1 MKSNP
6 PKPANETSELAQALQ
21 TLRTPV
27 RRVLGFGLVTNLLI
41 LMPTLY
47 MLEVYGR
54 VVNSRSSATLL
65 MLTILVIAAY
75 IVLEVLEWVRASL
88 LHSGARAID
97 AKLAPRLFEASFSH
111 ALKRIPG
118 APPNALGD
126 WATLRNFL
134 ASPAMLGLLDAPF
147 ALLFILLVFFIS
159 PWLGST
165 ALLGG
170 LFLLGIGALTEK
182 GTRKPLAEANRSAQE
197 ATHYANGVLRNAQ
210 AVEAMGMLDRVHAL
224 WNERQQKFLVQQAA
238 ASDQAGVGSAGSKL
252 IQTLQ
257 SSLLL
262 GLGCWLTLQGDI
274 DPTGG
279 MMIVASVLGAR
290 ALAPMAMVI
299 GQWRSVVQA
308 REARARL
315 EQFLQALPVAQPAMP
330 LPPPKGVLQCDN
342 LSVVAPGTQTV
353 LLRGV
358 QCMLQPGE
366 VLGIVGPSGAG
377 KTTLARLLVGLWP
390 ATTGK
395 VRLDGVDVFAWNKA
409 ELGPHIGFL
418 SQAVELF
425 DGTIAENIARFG
437 EVGPAKVE
445 AAARLVGLHEHI
457 AALPQGYDTPI
468 GVDGAVLS
476 GGQRQRV
483 GLARALYGDP
493 QFVVLDEPNSSL
505 DEAGEVALLSC
516 LQQLKSRR
524 ATVVVITHRTNLLT
538 AVDKLLIIR
547 DGQMQAFGPRDEVL
561 AAIKQ
566 AVEAARQGKPATVPG
581 NAGLRVS
588 PQGGAA

>member
-1 MKSNP
+1 M
-6 PKPANETSELAQALQ
+6 Q
-21 TLRTPV
+21 TLRAPL
-27 RRVLGFGLVTNLLI
+27 RRVLAFGLLTNLLI
-41 LMPTLY
+41 LMPTVY

-65 MLTILVIAAY
+65 MLTLLVIGAY
-75 IVLEVLEWVRASL
+75 VVLEVLEWVRVSL
-88 LHSGARAID
+88 LHAGARDID
-97 AKLAPRLFEASFSH
+97 TRLAPRLFEASFQQ
-111 ALKRIPG
+111 ALKRVPG
-118 APPNALGD
+118 VPPNPLGD
-126 WATLRNFL
+126 WATVRNFM

-147 ALLFILLVFFIS
+147 ALLFILLVFLIS
-159 PWLGST
+159 PWLGTT

-170 LFLLGIGALTEK
+170 LFLIAVGISTEK
-182 GTRKPLAEANRSAQE
+182 GTRTPLAEANRSAQE

-224 WNERQQKFLVQQAA
+224 WSERQQKFLLQQAA

-257 SSLLL
+257 GSLLL

-299 GQWRSVVQA
+299 GQWRTVVQA
-308 REARARL
+308 REAYARL
-315 EQFLQALPVAQPAMP
+315 AQFMQAVPQAQPAMP
-330 LPPPKGVLQCDN
+330 LPPPQGVLQVDN

-358 QCMLQPGE
+358 QCTLSPGE

-395 VRLDGVDVFAWNKA
+395 VRLDGVDVYAWNKA

-425 DGTIAENIARFG
+425 DGTLAENIARFG
-437 EVGPAKVE
+437 EIDLAKVE

-457 AALPQGYDTPI
+457 QALPQGYATPI
-468 GVDGAVLS
+468 GIDGAVLS

-483 GLARALYGDP
+483 GLARALYDDP
-493 QFVVLDEPNSSL
+493 QFIVLDEPNSSL
-505 DEAGEVALLSC
+505 DDAGEAALLST
-516 LQQLKSRR
+516 LQQLKNRR
-524 ATVVVITHRTNLLT
+524 ATVVVITHRTHLLA
-538 AVDKLLIIR
+538 AVDKLMILR
-547 DGQMQAFGPRDEVL
+547 EGQMQAFGPRDEVL
-561 AAIKQ
+561 AALKKAMDAAQQSQ
-566 AVEAARQGKPATVPG
+566 AGAGAASGGA
-581 NAGLRVS
+581 ALRLN